1 MFEKLSNAFSN
12 VAKSLG
18 EKELKENDIDD
29 MLTQLEISLLESDVA
44 TEVIDNIKSDLKE
57 KLIGVKVN
65 KKEIEDFVRKS
76 LIENISSMFD
86 EAGSFDLIS
95 DIKIKNRPTRSLS
108 YTICWDKWNRQNYN
122 NSKNS

>member
-12 VAKSLG
+12 VTKSLG
-18 EKELKENDIDD
+18 EKELKENDIDE

-44 TEVIDNIKSDLKE
+44 TEVIDNIKSDLKK

-95 DIKIKNRPTRSLS
+95 DIKLKTDPQ
-108 YTICWDKWNRQNYN
+108 DP
-122 NSKNS
+122 